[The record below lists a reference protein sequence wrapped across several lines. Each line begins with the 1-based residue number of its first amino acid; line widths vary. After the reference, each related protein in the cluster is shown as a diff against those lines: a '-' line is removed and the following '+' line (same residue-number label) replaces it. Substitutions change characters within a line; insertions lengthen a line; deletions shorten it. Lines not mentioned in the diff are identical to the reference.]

1 MTLLWLQKRNML
13 EGPEAHTCES
23 WVVLLGTSMDTGLA
37 SLEVEVEA
45 GVEFRMEFEVPGA
58 PRTFFS

>member
-1 MTLLWLQKRNML
+1 ML
-13 EGPEAHTCES
+13 VGPEAHTRES
-23 WVVLLGTSMDTGLA
+23 WVVLLGTSMDPGLA

-45 GVEFRMEFEVPGA
+45 GVELRVEFEVPGA